1 MSCLNTS
8 QGLDR
13 VSIVVS
19 QAGQGILKP
28 QRIVPQ
34 FSWSRPKSQ
43 HAWKK
48 THNSGISPQIW
59 VLTPHSSGHSAARL
73 RLLPHSTQ
81 KGEKLSFLSLLV
93 SLVGVTGFEPAT
105 SSSRTKRATKLRHT
119 PRNSH
124 IVGRPSVN
132 LKITCLD
139 FGGCHTKV
147 NPKTENTISKAKTI
161 AGSYQEIA
169 LSPPL
174 AARAPTPAATL
185 PRHDANFPVP

>member
-59 VLTPHSSGHSAARL
+59 VLTPHSSGYSAARL

-81 KGEKLSFLSLLV
+81 KGEKLSFLSLLC
-93 SLVGVTGFEPAT
+93 SFVGVTGFEPAT

-139 FGGCHTKV
+139 FGGCHTKIRPETRKSHLEV
-147 NPKTENTISKAKTI
+147 KIRIGNYRGRARR
-161 AGSYQEIA
+161 
-169 LSPPL
+169 PL
-174 AARAPTPAATL
+174 PVARATIPAATP
-185 PRHDANFPVP
+185 PRRGANFPAP

>member
-59 VLTPHSSGHSAARL
+59 VLTPHSSGYSAARL

-93 SLVGVTGFEPAT
+93 SLVGVTVCGFRRCVRFSWGWVFKIFQDLCPLVI
-105 SSSRTKRATKLRHT
+105 RK
-119 PRNSH
+119 NSFNVPGH
-124 IVGRPSVN
+124 LSEN
-132 LKITCLD
+132 L
-139 FGGCHTKV
+139 
-147 NPKTENTISKAKTI
+147 
-161 AGSYQEIA
+161 
-169 LSPPL
+169 
-174 AARAPTPAATL
+174 
-185 PRHDANFPVP
+185 